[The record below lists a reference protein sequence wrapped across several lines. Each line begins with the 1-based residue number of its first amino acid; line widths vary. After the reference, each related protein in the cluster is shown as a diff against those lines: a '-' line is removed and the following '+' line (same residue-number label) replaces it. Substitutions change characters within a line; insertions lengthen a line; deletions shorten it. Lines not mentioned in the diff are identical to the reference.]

1 MKSLIFKPKNF
12 YIVQGNY
19 GYGWD
24 DLTCEDTKEEA
35 LKQKECY
42 DENEKGV
49 PHRVKS
55 SFELIEK
62 HNTALNQF
70 FEGLEYKSPVIQ
82 INNATELHA
91 LQQIA
96 LEKKIA
102 GADDFAKRGYRAIL
116 HILEINYCRLNNKD
130 EITGGVEFYRKTRGR
145 KSFLVEYRYS
155 KQGFAFGELTCF
167 DASRKTPDEWKIIQ
181 MRNIIKELEE
191 EEEA

>member
-1 MKSLIFKPKNF
+1 MKSLIFKTKTF
-12 YIVQGNY
+12 YVIQGNY

-24 DLTCEDTKEEA
+24 DLTYEDTKEEA

-42 DENEKGV
+42 DENEKGIL
-49 PHRVKS
+49 HRIKS
-55 SFELIEK
+55 SFKLIEK
-62 HNTALNQF
+62 QNIALHEF
-70 FEGLEYKSPVIQ
+70 FKGIEYESPVIQ

-96 LEKKIA
+96 IEKKIE
-102 GADDFAKRGYRAIL
+102 GAEDFAKEGYKKIL
-116 HILEINYCRLNNKD
+116 HILEINYCRLHNKD

-167 DASRKTPDEWKIIQ
+167 DESRKSYPGSFPVIQ
-181 MRNIIKELEE
+181 MSKILKELEE
-191 EEEA
+191 A

>member
-1 MKSLIFKPKNF
+1 MKGLIFKPKNF
-12 YIVQGNY
+12 YVVQGNY

-62 HNTALNQF
+62 QNIALHGF
-70 FEGLEYKSPVIQ
+70 FKGIEYESPVIQ

-91 LQQIA
+91 LQQISK
-96 LEKKIA
+96 EKNIE
-102 GADDFAKRGYRAIL
+102 GAKFFAKRGYRE
-116 HILEINYCRLNNKD
+116 ILEILESNYCRLNNKD
-130 EITGGVEFYRKTRGR
+130 PLNGGVEFYRKTRGR

-167 DASRKTPDEWKIIQ
+167 DESRKNYPGSFPVIQ
-181 MRNIIKELEE
+181 MSKILKELEE
-191 EEEA
+191 K

>member
-12 YIVQGNY
+12 YVVQGNY

-62 HNTALNQF
+62 QNIALYEF
-70 FEGLEYKSPVIQ
+70 FKGIEYESPVIQ

-96 LEKKIA
+96 KEKKIE
-102 GADDFAKRGYRAIL
+102 GAEFFAKRGYRE
-116 HILEINYCRLNNKD
+116 ILEILESNYCRLNNKD
-130 EITGGVEFYRKTRGR
+130 PLNGAVEFYSKTRGR

-167 DASRKTPDEWKIIQ
+167 DESRKNYPGSFPVIQ
-181 MRNIIKELEE
+181 MSKILKELEE
-191 EEEA
+191 A